1 MHNRASGLLAVA
13 EVLLVMFG
21 MLKLI
26 GAVLMSSD
34 LWQTAGPLQRNM
46 LGHAVMMAVPVVW
59 LVLTRRDLAAFGL
72 WTRSPRE
79 DLTVALT
86 IFLPVSL
93 AGAVSGMVD
102 YRAIPVSF
110 LLAGVSIAA
119 LAWVAVQLRRGPDPQ
134 SGVITIAL
142 CLFLFPAFSLW
153 RGRLPD
159 PGDALT
165 AFVCYAFFVG
175 FGEEIMYRGFVQS
188 RLNQAFGRPFTFFG
202 VPWGWGLVLTSLLF
216 GFTHVLNV
224 DAATGQTGWYW
235 GWGLWTTFGGLT
247 FGYVRERTG
256 NVLAPALLHGL
267 PQALAA
273 SLLVLS

>member
-1 MHNRASGLLAVA
+1 MGNRASRVLAFA

-21 MLKLI
+21 ALKLI
-26 GAVLMSSD
+26 GAVVTDSS
-34 LWQTAGPLQRNM
+34 LWQAADPLQRNM
-46 LGHAVMMAVPVVW
+46 LGHTVMMAVPIVW
-59 LVLTRRDLAAFGL
+59 LLLTRRDLAAFGL
-72 WTRSPRE
+72 WTRDLRG

-86 IFLPVSL
+86 VFLPVSL

-102 YRAIPVSF
+102 YRAVPVSF

-119 LAWVAVQLRRGPDPQ
+119 LVWVAMQLRQGPDPQ
-134 SGVITIAL
+134 SGIITISL
-142 CLFLFPAFSLW
+142 CLVLFPAFSLW
-153 RGRLPD
+153 RGHLPD